1 MSLGQGAVAWSASAG
16 TSGVEEVGRATC
28 GSSRWAA
35 WFEFVG
41 SIAGIFIRS
50 WFEAVGIEGII
61 FQS

>member
-1 MSLGQGAVAWSASAG
+1 MAWSAAAG
-16 TSGVEEVGRATC
+16 APGVEEVGRATC

-50 WFEAVGIEGII
+50 WFEFVGIEGII